1 MLAVPQKLLCAVML
15 LIILG
20 VHDIPMT
27 VITREVLH
35 SILNFVVAQMIT
47 NNYIKAYNMLW

>member
-35 SILNFVVAQMIT
+35 SILNFVVA
-47 NNYIKAYNMLW
+47 